1 MATPPAVS
9 DLTIYGAPSSAFGS
23 LSDGDKIAAIAAAL
37 AELEAAAAAQGEVP
51 LEDPLPAD
59 CSQKIIHIATYELM
73 CRVGFNPAAGS
84 DQNYLL
90 RANIAR
96 AYFRDIARSIV
107 HPAFVFATTRSAK
120 AQPQVRSKPLRG
132 W

>member
-1 MATPPAVS
+1 MTAPLASVG
-9 DLTIYGAPSSAFGS
+9 DLYVYGAPSSAFGS
-23 LSDGDKIAAIAAAL
+23 LTDADKLDALAAASG
-37 AELEAAAAAQGEVP
+37 ELEAAAATQGKMP
-51 LEDPLPAD
+51 LLAIPDD
-59 CSQKIIHIATYELM
+59 CRQKIVHIATYELM

-96 AYFRDIARSIV
+96 SYFRDSAKGIV
-107 HPAFVFATTRSAK
+107 HPGFTFSASRESR
-120 AQPQVRSKPLRG
+120 AQPQVNSKPLRG